1 MRAVT
6 ITYIFVVLVNIECF
20 SQEKPKQE
28 YYDMFGERIEFFRD
42 STFKFTWNFDLSGSW
57 TIGSWQLLN
66 DTIFLKPIL
75 IMDTLTIRD
84 SNNNLLR
91 DSLVLSPDQ
100 NVDRIE
106 MLEYTM
112 GLISGGGQNRR
123 QPPNK
128 LFLKK
133 EKLFRI
139 LDNGNLDKS
148 RSKAFLKKKKYKTYF
163 KLVEQ

>member
-1 MRAVT
+1 MRAIT
-6 ITYIFVVLVNIECF
+6 IIYIFLVLVKIECF

-28 YYDMFGERIEFFRD
+28 YYDSFGERIELFTD
-42 STFKFTWNFDLSGSW
+42 STFEFSWNFDLAGSW
-57 TIGSWQLLN
+57 TIGNWQLLN
-66 DTIFLKPIL
+66 DTIILKPIL

-84 SNNNLLR
+84 SNNKILR
-91 DSLVLSPDQ
+91 DSLVLSTDE

-106 MLEYTM
+106 MVEYIT

-139 LDNGNLDKS
+139 NDNGKLDKS
-148 RSKAFLKKKKYKTYF
+148 RSKALLKKKKYKTYF